1 MFYVFIQTK
10 TVLIK
15 IYLSAHEAR
24 LEFCCRNKIER
35 ETRLASF
42 AADNGTQQ
50 QNRANIIKSAAAR
63 THTHTHTHTF
73 TPGLDVRRVI

>member
-1 MFYVFIQTK
+1 MFSREINKQLYCPKCFTSSSRQKRCSLKFICR
-10 TVLIK
+10 
-15 IYLSAHEAR
+15 R
-24 LEFCCRNKIER
+24 LEFRCRNKIER

-63 THTHTHTHTF
+63 THTHLYT
-73 TPGLDVRRVI
+73 GA